1 MHFNKCIM
9 KRLKIPVIWQLN
21 DVTIMSYNDLIEVW
35 TSTKNYHAF
44 IGSIKSLNCVSI
56 VNILSRQN
64 ILKTT
69 SKILFDDVIVTTL
82 DLSVIHYNQKI
93 EHAPMINCSKFH
105 HRIKA
110 KNVMEGG
117 GESTLPPPTFDWAT
131 SKKLSLDRV
140 RRVLSTFILLIYQFK
155 NTFFLSLEPF
165 YTRTWGLKW
174 AKFMN
179 MLRTYRLGT
188 LTLDPAQDH
197 GNNFSLG

>member
-9 KRLKIPVIWQLN
+9 KKLKIPVIWQLN

-117 GESTLPPPTFDWAT
+117 GGESTLPPPPLTERRQ
-131 SKKLSLDRV
+131 KSLV
-140 RRVLSTFILLIYQFK
+140 WIELEGYSAPLFCWYTNLKIHS
-155 NTFFLSLEPF
+155 FF
-165 YTRTWGLKW
+165 
-174 AKFMN
+174 
-179 MLRTYRLGT
+179 
-188 LTLDPAQDH
+188 H
-197 GNNFSLG
+197 